1 MARTIPDDMVAKRL
15 SQLLGDVRS
24 TLKSGEYGN
33 LNGLAAQQESLLAKL
48 LAKPDGQPDLSRA
61 RFEDLIAAAKQNQN
75 LLAAAL
81 NGIKSARR
89 RHEDVVSL
97 GEATQTYDRTGRRS
111 KLGPTTAGL
120 EKHSWGGEL

>member
-1 MARTIPDDMVAKRL
+1 MAKTTTDDMVAKRL
-15 SQLLGDVRS
+15 SQLLGDVRN

-33 LNGLAAQQESLLAKL
+33 LNGLAAQQETLLAKL

-61 RFEDLIAAAKQNQN
+61 GFEDLIAGAKRNEN

-89 RHEDVVSL
+89 RHEDVVNL

-111 KLGPTTAGL
+111 KLTPITADL
-120 EKHSWGGEL
+120 EKRS